1 VAGVKTDWLRSIAKI
16 VSMRRLKRQ
25 KIWRQ
30 HQAPCRNPRQRSC
43 LFRSGTHRFRAI

>member
-25 KIWRQ
+25 KIGVSIR
-30 HQAPCRNPRQRSC
+30 HRAETHAKDHVCFGQARTDFVQ
-43 LFRSGTHRFRAI
+43 